1 MDKKDICFVELGD
14 GSCFKSLQAVISK
27 GVPGFDEAA
36 KALAGASLVVK
47 GRLIESPKAGQPFEL
62 AVDDVKA
69 HSVSLIGNTDGTYPI
84 QGRPSMEVLRKNAH
98 LRARTN
104 TFGAVTR
111 VRNALAYATHTFF

>member
-47 GRLIESPKAGQPFEL
+47 GRLIESPKAGQPFAPIRNSSCWL
-62 AVDDVKA
+62 TCCTL
-69 HSVSLIGNTDGTYPI
+69 SV
-84 QGRPSMEVLRKNAH
+84 RLR
-98 LRARTN
+98 
-104 TFGAVTR
+104 
-111 VRNALAYATHTFF
+111 